1 MANIELVLTP
11 ASPTGSM
18 VFTLGAPG
26 PQGPV
31 GPQGPA
37 GPQGPVGPIG
47 PKGDKG
53 DQGDPGLPGP
63 PGPKGDK
70 GDKGD
75 PGEPG
80 VVSASAPLS
89 YDAQTQNISIDLT
102 GYATE
107 SFVTSQGYIT
117 SAALA
122 GYATESW
129 VQSQGYLTNANLSD
143 YAQLAGAEFT
153 GSITFN
159 GNGSINVSG
168 LDGDGYPR
176 LRFGSGSI
184 PTFIAWG
191 NFYFDGNNFV
201 YGNGQNQPE
210 TLASRSWVSTQ
221 GFITSAALTPYLTS
235 ASAAA
240 TYRALTN
247 TTFGKVFINAGN
259 EGFIYVNPNTQGF
272 ETTQVALQAKG
283 LLIRDASTN
292 VPIARFEKD
301 LVQIPP
307 EGITFSDFTVQTS
320 AGVSMSVLSNY
331 AQLSGATFG
340 GKVNFTSVG
349 GAAGLNV
356 GIGGSSTNATE
367 NGDLWISTGGTN
379 LNFRDGQGAWRI
391 LVNTSNTNTFSAPQ
405 IIDTT
410 ATTPALRVTQKGTGN
425 VLLVEDAINP
435 DTTALVVE
443 QNGNVGVGVATGYT
457 ATAKL
462 EVVGNTK
469 STTFSTGSGP
479 VFSVNSTAAH
489 SGGTDTLDLIV
500 TIGGVNYRIGL
511 RPA

>member
-26 PQGPV
+26 PEGPP
-31 GPQGPA
+31 GPQGVPGQQGIP
-37 GPQGPVGPIG
+37 GPKGDKGDRGEQGIPGDPGPPG

-53 DQGDPGLPGP
+53 DQGDPGQ
-63 PGPKGDK
+63 
-70 GDKGD
+70 
-75 PGEPG
+75 PG
-80 VVSASAPLS
+80 VVAATAPLS
-89 YDAQTQNISIDLT
+89 YDAQTQTVSID
-102 GYATE
+102 
-107 SFVTSQGYIT
+107 
-117 SAALA
+117 LA

-153 GSITFN
+153 GPITFN

-176 LRFGSGSI
+176 LRFGSGGV
-184 PTFIAWG
+184 PPFVGWG
-191 NFYFDGNNFV
+191 NFYFNGNDFQ
-201 YGNGQNQPE
+201 YGNGQNQAE
-210 TLASRSWVSTQ
+210 TIASRSWVSTQ

-247 TTFGKVFINAGN
+247 TTFGNVFINATNVG
-259 EGFIYVNPNTQGF
+259 GIVLNPNPAQG
-272 ETTQVALQAKG
+272 ETTKTDIDARGILV
-283 LLIRDASTN
+283 RDATTN
-292 VPIARFEKD
+292 LPVARFMSSEV
-301 LVQIPP
+301 LIPP
-307 EGITFSDFTVQTS
+307 AGITFSDNTVQTS

-356 GIGGSSTNATE
+356 GIGGTSASATS
-367 NGDLWISTGGTN
+367 NGDLWITTGGTN

-391 LVNTSNTNTFSAPQ
+391 LVNTSNTNSFSAPQ

-410 ATTPALRVTQKGTGN
+410 ATTAALRVTQKGTGN
-425 VLLVEDAINP
+425 AIEVED
-435 DTTALVVE
+435 
-443 QNGNVGVGVATGYT
+443 
-457 ATAKL
+457 
-462 EVVGNTK
+462 
-469 STTFSTGSGP
+469 STTPDATRFVVDQFGKVGIGTAP
-479 VFSVNSTAAH
+479 DPTAALRIDGNGMSFNGLFFNPTGTAVH
-489 SGGTDTLDLIV
+489 SGGSDTLDLLV
-500 TIGGVNYRIGL
+500 TINGVNYRIGL

>member
-1 MANIELVLTP
+1 MATLSTVISYSEPAGSLV
-11 ASPTGSM
+11 AQ
-18 VFTLGAPG
+18 LGAPG
-26 PQGPV
+26 PQGQPGPPGPE
-31 GPQGPA
+31 GPQGQ
-37 GPQGPVGPIG
+37 QGIPGQKGDPGQPG

-53 DQGDPGLPGP
+53 DQGDPGQ
-63 PGPKGDK
+63 
-70 GDKGD
+70 
-75 PGEPG
+75 PG
-80 VVSASAPLS
+80 VVYAIAPLS
-89 YDAQTQNISIDLT
+89 YDAPTQTVSIDLSA
-102 GYATE
+102 YATQ

-117 SAALA
+117 SADLF

-153 GSITFN
+153 GPITFN
-159 GNGSINVSG
+159 GAGIINVSG

-184 PTFIAWG
+184 PPFVAWG
-191 NFYFDGNNFV
+191 NFYFDGTDFK
-201 YGNGQNQPE
+201 YGNGQNQAE
-210 TLASRSWVSTQ
+210 TIASRSWVSSQ
-221 GFITSAALTPYLTS
+221 GFINSAALTPYLTIS
-235 ASAAA
+235 SAAA

-259 EGFIYVNPNTQGF
+259 EGFIYVNPNTAGF

-320 AGVSMSVLSNY
+320 AGVSLAVLADY

-340 GKVNFTSVG
+340 GKVNFTPVS

-356 GIGGSSTNATE
+356 GIGGTSTDATSP
-367 NGDLWISTGGTN
+367 GDLWISTNGTN

-391 LVNTSNTNTFSAPQ
+391 LVNTSNTNVFSAAQ

-410 ATTPALRVTQKGTGN
+410 STTPALRVTQKGTGN

-435 DTTALVVE
+435 DATALVVE
-443 QNGNVGVGVATGYT
+443 QNGNVGIGVATGYT
-457 ATAKL
+457 ATSKL

-469 STTFSTGSGP
+469 STTLSTGAGP
-479 VFSVNSTAAH
+479 TFSVNSTAAH
-489 SGGTDTLDLIV
+489 SGGSDTLDLIV